1 MHGVLR
7 NGTATI
13 AGFLFFELPPEA
25 EEENYMLCKE
35 LSYYTRR
42 ASLYNLSFA

>member
-13 AGFLFFELPPEA
+13 AGFLFSELPPEA
-25 EEENYMLCKE
+25 EEDKIHAL
-35 LSYYTRR
+35 
-42 ASLYNLSFA
+42 